1 MCTPHNSTLNIM
13 SEHITNES
21 YVASVRM
28 GVVDTA
34 RLMLG
39 GQLNFLEGARVL
51 SSLRHEAAVRD
62 DDPDFMT
69 FVVIDSETDD
79 PPIGTV
85 RQHWSKEALEKL
97 ESECKDAEVWAKKIG
112 TEACESLIRRFHV

>member
-1 MCTPHNSTLNIM
+1 MP
-13 SEHITNES
+13 EHITNES

-28 GVVDTA
+28 RVVDTA

-62 DDPDFMT
+62 NDPDFMAL
-69 FVVIDSETDD
+69 VAIDSETDAL
-79 PPIGTV
+79 PIGAV
-85 RQHWSKEALEKL
+85 RQYWSKEALEKL
-97 ESECKDAEVWAKKIG
+97 ESECKDAEVWARKFG